1 MVSNEKPLT
10 QRNQALFGAGFSLT
24 FGFGSMEAFGFRG
37 IPLSEQELVR
47 WGRCFGEFGV

>member
-24 FGFGSMEAFGFRG
+24 FGFGSMEAFGFSG
-37 IPLSEQELVR
+37 YPPL
-47 WGRCFGEFGV
+47 